1 MLRALKIV
9 VSLGLLT
16 YLLYAVDWA
25 RAAAELGQAQAG
37 LLGIAGVIYFIQ
49 LILSAWKWQ
58 IALLIH
64 DVHWRVATLFRF
76 IAMGMFLNNFLP
88 TAVGGDI
95 YRAYRTLPGHAEKSR
110 AISAVILERVVGL
123 LALLAVGAV
132 GAAVIFVRDRD
143 PTIGLLALAL
153 AAPPILGV
161 CLPGLVRLGPV
172 RRLLE
177 KLGSIRKLEP
187 LKRNGRWILADQ
199 RGLAR
204 LAGVSV
210 LFQALATLA
219 IAVLFAAVHTHDIL
233 AESAVISA
241 IYSASA
247 LIPISI
253 NGLGIM
259 EGSFAFTAQQL
270 GVSFSSAVIVSLMIR
285 LVSTLIS
292 VAGGVAFFFDKG
304 RAADLAAARGI
315 ESPAE

>member
-16 YLLYAVDWA
+16 YLLFAVDWA
-25 RAAAELGQAQAG
+25 GAAAVLRQAQAG
-37 LLGIAGVIYFIQ
+37 LLGIAGAIYLIQ

-64 DVHWRVATLFRF
+64 DVPWRVATLFRF
-76 IAMGMFLNNFLP
+76 LVMGMFFNSFLP

-132 GAAVIFVRDRD
+132 GAAVIFARDRD
-143 PTIGLLALAL
+143 PTIGLLALVL
-153 AAPPILGV
+153 AAPPILGAS
-161 CLPGLVRLGPV
+161 LPGLVRLGPV
-172 RRLLE
+172 RRLLR
-177 KLGSIRKLEP
+177 KLGSIPKLEP
-187 LKRNGRWILADQ
+187 LERNGRSILADK

-204 LAGVSV
+204 LAGVSL
-210 LFQALATLA
+210 LFQALAPLA
-219 IAVLFAAVHTHDIL
+219 IAVLFAAVRTHDIL

-241 IYSASA
+241 IYSASS

-270 GVSFSSAVIVSLMIR
+270 GVSFDSAVIVSLMVR

-292 VAGGVAFFFDKG
+292 VAGGVIFFFDKG
-304 RAADLAAARGI
+304 RAAGLAAARGT
-315 ESPAE
+315 EAAAD